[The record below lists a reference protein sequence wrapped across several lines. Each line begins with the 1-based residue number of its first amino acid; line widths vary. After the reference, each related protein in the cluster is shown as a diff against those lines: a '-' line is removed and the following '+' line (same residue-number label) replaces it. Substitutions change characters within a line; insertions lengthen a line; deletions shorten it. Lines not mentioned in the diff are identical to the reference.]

1 MAKAPDIS
9 ALTTTVTTHLAMAL
23 RAEFVRFSAEHED
36 PSRIAVG
43 VGTANHP
50 RGSLILGPRARGQ
63 QYGSEDLTFVDA
75 VAAQLAGHLEAF
87 EARASAQLAAA
98 AELRAI
104 RAQINP
110 HFLFNALNTL
120 ADMADG
126 QPETERT
133 ILNLSRVFRYA
144 LESTHQERV
153 PLGTEIEAV
162 RAYLEIEAARFEDQ
176 VRFAITIPDELL
188 DAPVPPMLLQ
198 PLVENAVT
206 HGLSAKIDGGTVR
219 IDAVQNNGHLC
230 LTVQDDGV
238 GFEVDHTPQR
248 IGLANVVARVERT
261 GGTWHVQS
269 IPGSGTLIT
278 LMVATS

>member
-1 MAKAPDIS
+1 
-9 ALTTTVTTHLAMAL
+9 
-23 RAEFVRFSAEHED
+23 
-36 PSRIAVG
+36 
-43 VGTANHP
+43 
-50 RGSLILGPRARGQ
+50 
-63 QYGSEDLTFVDA
+63 LTFVDA

-98 AELRAI
+98 AELRAL

-162 RAYLEIEAARFEDQ
+162 RAYLEIEAERFEDQ

-206 HGLSAKIDGGTVR
+206 HGLSATVDGGTVR
-219 IDAVQNNGHLC
+219 IEAVRNNGHLC

-238 GFEVDHTPQR
+238 GFDVDHTPHR